1 MKISI
6 PIAAAALLLGAC
18 AVGPNYRAPATAPA
32 VLQNAQTP
40 EFIARSPE
48 ELWWR
53 EFDDPELDGLVRRA
67 LAGNLDLRSAYDRV
81 KAARAVFVE
90 RNYDYAPHV
99 QLQGAY
105 SHADEQQPGFGP
117 DRFNIQSD
125 SLGFDAAWEI
135 DLFGHV
141 RRSVEAARA
150 DLGAERENF
159 RDAQVTVAAEVAR
172 NYFELRGAQKRL
184 AVARENL
191 ESQQRTLELTQLR
204 DEVGRGSDLDVE
216 RSRARLKATEATIPQ
231 LEAAEKQAGYRL
243 AVLVGQRPGALD
255 HELRPAAV
263 ATYAKALPIGDS
275 TELLRRRPDVRA
287 AERQLAAATARVG
300 VATADL
306 FPRVNVTGFVGF
318 LSGDVGRLFGTT
330 PGSDARA
337 WSVTPTV
344 SWAAFDIGSV
354 RARLRASE
362 AQSDAAAANY
372 EKVVLTALEDTENSL
387 LDLQRAASTTE
398 GPGRA
403 GRRLASRGGT
413 RGDSVSRGC
422 CRLSGVARRPAH
434 AARRG
439 GLRGTGRDRPSTWR
453 WSQSIRP
460 WAASGSRKRRR
471 RPKWREME
479 AATMRTI
486 DVRPP
491 LAVFLAGIDRRHHAT
506 AGNYLPIF
514 GDSR

>member
-32 VLQNAQTP
+32 VLQNAQTS

-48 ELWWR
+48 EAWWR
-53 EFDDPELDGLVRRA
+53 EFEDPELDGLVRRA

-99 QLQGAY
+99 QLQGTY
-105 SHADEQQPGFGP
+105 SHTDEQQPGFGR

-135 DLFGHV
+135 DLFGRV

-191 ESQQRTLELTQLR
+191 ESQQRTLELTRLR

-255 HELRPAAV
+255 RELRPAAV

-330 PGSDARA
+330 PGNDARA

-344 SWAAFDIGSV
+344 TWAAFDIGSV

-387 LDLQRAASTTE
+387 LTYSAQQAQLKDLAEQGAASRRAAELAATQYRE
-398 GPGRA
+398 GVADFLVLLDAQRTQLDA
-403 GRRLASRGGT
+403 E
-413 RGDSVSRGC
+413 DSVAQAETGVNVAVVAIYKA
-422 CRLSGVARRPAH
+422 LGGVGQPQEDEAPNVARDGGSNHAH
-434 AARRG
+434 
-439 GLRGTGRDRPSTWR
+439 D
-453 WSQSIRP
+453 
-460 WAASGSRKRRR
+460 
-471 RPKWREME
+471 
-479 AATMRTI
+479 
-486 DVRPP
+486 
-491 LAVFLAGIDRRHHAT
+491 
-506 AGNYLPIF
+506 
-514 GDSR
+514 